1 MLLWALLIIMCWEVR
16 KRGFSEESE
25 TSYSCAC
32 KLWWWKRKNDIFTF
46 MNHAVFLVSA
56 VWAEAKAKKTNSQM
70 NSTWSFISKLLWIT
84 GLRKIAMSNSSSKS
98 NCRINKKITRKIG
111 KHMKNKWW
119 PKDTYQIIIENPDQT
134 LPSWKRW

>member
-1 MLLWALLIIMCWEVR
+1 MLRCKTKILISNNENRVTGWRWMLLWTLLSIMCWEAR
-16 KRGFSEESE
+16 KREFSEESE

-56 VWAEAKAKKTNSQM
+56 VWAEAKPKKTNSQM

-84 GLRKIAMSNSSSKS
+84 GSRKIAMSNSSNKS
-98 NCRINKKITRKIG
+98 NYRTNKKNYQKNRKAYE
-111 KHMKNKWW
+111 K
-119 PKDTYQIIIENPDQT
+119 
-134 LPSWKRW
+134 